1 MGSAVSAVKAGVATD
16 EIGQLIAPAIR
27 PYQTHPMTAPAFAQ
41 RMGLALEEP
50 PYTDIGA
57 SFEEGEVYSL
67 RVGATDEPHGSLICS
82 YMIHVLADGVEGFDD
97 GLQLP

>member
-27 PYQTHPMTAPAFAQ
+27 PYQTHPVTAPAFAQ

-57 SFEEGEVYSL
+57 SFEEGEAYSL
-67 RVGATDEPHGSLICS
+67 RIGATDEPPGSLICS
-82 YMIHVLADGVEGFDD
+82 SMIHALPDAVEGFE
-97 GLQLP
+97 GGFP